1 MDPVM
6 YMKNIWSGESWL
18 LSDTSAPSLYSES
31 KTFLFLKSIVWKMN
45 VSTIGYFLL
54 FDVFSSPEAHLLHN
68 INTNNMLL
76 LVFVPI
82 CQSLH
87 VGTTSLLTCNDFRFR
102 WMHWFLVIKLHKIA
116 SSMEID

>member
-1 MDPVM
+1 M
-6 YMKNIWSGESWL
+6 YMKNIWSGEYWL

-45 VSTIGYFLL
+45 VSTICYFLL
-54 FDVFSSPEAHLLHN
+54 FDVFSSPEAYVLHN

-87 VGTTSLLTCNDFRFR
+87 VGMASLLT
-102 WMHWFLVIKLHKIA
+102 
-116 SSMEID
+116 